1 MKLVLALMLAA
12 AWGKEAAPPYAVL
25 LLAHGGDA
33 QWNHEVEEVG
43 RGLRAKVPVE
53 IAFGM
58 ADHAAISQAIR
69 KLEERSPSKIVAV
82 PLFVNSQSEVMDQT
96 RFVLGLR
103 AEPSKTLGDA
113 LGARQEAHAGH
124 PGAGAH
130 AHSFSTER
138 VKIRSPFVLTPALD
152 EHPVVLDILA
162 ERAKALSKDPSR
174 EVVLLVG
181 HGPVD
186 ERANRARNRTI
197 GNLCA
202 ELRKRGG
209 YRAVRGATLRDDA
222 PPSVRAKAVRDLRE
236 LVSRSS
242 LDGRV
247 LVVPYLMARGGIE
260 RKVEEALKGL
270 KFTWDATTLMPHP
283 AVARWVEES
292 AAAGSRKEDMRRFR

>member
-1 MKLVLALMLAA
+1 MKFVLAFLAA
-12 AWGKEAAPPYAVL
+12 SWAADAPASYGVL

-33 QWNHEVEEVG
+33 QWNREVEAVG
-43 RGLRAKVPVE
+43 RDLRAKVPVE

-58 ADHAAISQAIR
+58 ADQAAISEAVR
-69 KLEERSPSKIVAV
+69 RLEARGPAKIVAV
-82 PLFVNSQSEVMDQT
+82 PLFVNSESEVMDQT

-103 AEPSKTLGDA
+103 SEPSKTLGDA
-113 LGARQEAHAGH
+113 LRAMGEAHAGH
-124 PGAGAH
+124 PGAAAH
-130 AHSFSTER
+130 SHSFSTER

-186 ERANRARNRTI
+186 EKAHRAWSRTLRNLS
-197 GNLCA
+197 G

-222 PPSVRAKAVRDLRE
+222 PPAVRAKAVQELRA
-236 LVSRSS
+236 LVTRSAVE
-242 LDGRV
+242 GRV
-247 LVVPYLMARGGIE
+247 LVVPYLMAKGGIE
-260 RKVEEALKGL
+260 GKVLDALKGL
-270 KFTWDATTLMPHP
+270 KFAWDAKTLMPHP
-283 AVARWVEES
+283 AIARWVEES
-292 AAAGSRKEDMRRFR
+292 AAVGSKKEDMRRFR